1 MKRTLA
7 VLLILAVCL
16 ISAFAGGSGEAA
28 PAKPRVVATIF
39 PEYDWARVI
48 LGDNPAGMELTLL
61 LDKATDLHNF
71 QPTSLDILTVSTCDL
86 FIYCGGE
93 SDGWVDDVLKH
104 ASNKD
109 MKVICLMDV
118 LGDAAREETVPEG
131 AQHDHDHDHDDGEK
145 EYDEHVWLSL
155 KNAELFC
162 RAICD
167 ALCEIDPAD
176 KAVYRANLATYTAA
190 LENLDSR
197 YSALVASAKRKT
209 LLFGDRFPFRYLAE
223 DYGLECYAAFS
234 GCSAETEASFETIAF
249 LVEKAD
255 SLDLDYIMVI
265 EGGGTK
271 IADTIIA
278 NSARKDRK
286 VLVMDSIQS
295 VTAEDL
301 AKGASYL
308 GKMESNLEVL
318 GIALN

>member
-1 MKRTLA
+1 M
-7 VLLILAVCL
+7 
-16 ISAFAGGSGEAA
+16 G
-28 PAKPRVVATIF
+28 
-39 PEYDWARVI
+39 
-48 LGDNPAGMELTLL
+48 
-61 LDKATDLHNF
+61 
-71 QPTSLDILTVSTCDL
+71 
-86 FIYCGGE
+86 
-93 SDGWVDDVLKH
+93 
-104 ASNKD
+104 
-109 MKVICLMDV
+109 
-118 LGDAAREETVPEG
+118 
-131 AQHDHDHDHDDGEK
+131 
-145 EYDEHVWLSL
+145 
-155 KNAELFC
+155 
-162 RAICD
+162 
-167 ALCEIDPAD
+167 
-176 KAVYRANLATYTAA
+176 
-190 LENLDSR
+190 